1 MKTTTKK
8 AARIYNVTLKNKVPF
23 TNKIKPTTM
32 KLFKYLLFIAL
43 FAGITVPLLT
53 SCSNDDDE
61 ALPIEGYWYVRDNG
75 DYPVNYAM
83 WVFKNGK
90 YASVYT
96 YKSYITK
103 SELKEYVDEAFRSNK
118 VSNSSVYISDKGT
131 YTLKGKKLKLAD
143 IDGDVD
149 YVYVS
154 FQKSNSVMVWEDEE
168 WRMYLQRYTEE

>member
-1 MKTTTKK
+1 
-8 AARIYNVTLKNKVPF
+8 
-23 TNKIKPTTM
+23 M
-32 KLFKYLLFIAL
+32 KLYKYLLFIAL

-61 ALPIEGYWYVRDNG
+61 ALPIEGYWYERDDG
-75 DYPVNYAM
+75 DDPVNYAM

-103 SELKEYVDEAFRSNK
+103 SELKEYVDEALRSNK
-118 VSNSSVYISDKGT
+118 VSNSSVYIGDKGT
-131 YTLKGKKLKLAD
+131 YTLKGKKLKVTEST
-143 IDGDVD
+143 DGDVD

-154 FQKSNSVMVWEDEE
+154 FQKSNSVMVWEDEDHDEE

>member
-1 MKTTTKK
+1 
-8 AARIYNVTLKNKVPF
+8 
-23 TNKIKPTTM
+23 M

-43 FAGITVPLLT
+43 FAGISVPLLT

-61 ALPIEGYWYVRDNG
+61 ASPIEGYWYEIDEG
-75 DYPVNYAM
+75 DDPVNYAM

-103 SELKEYVDEAFRSNK
+103 SELKEYVDEALRSNK

>member
-1 MKTTTKK
+1 
-8 AARIYNVTLKNKVPF
+8 
-23 TNKIKPTTM
+23 M

-43 FAGITVPLLT
+43 LAGITVPLLT

-61 ALPIEGYWYVRDNG
+61 ALPIEGYWYQIDERDS
-75 DYPVNYAM
+75 PVSYTM

-118 VSNSSVYISDKGT
+118 VSNSSVYIAEKGT
-131 YTLKGKKLKLAD
+131 YTLKGKKLKLTD
-143 IDGDVD
+143 SEVD
-149 YVYVS
+149 YIYVS
-154 FQKSNSVMVWEDEE
+154 FQKSNSVMVWEDEDHDE
-168 WRMYLQRYTEE
+168 EGRVYLQRYTEE

>member
-1 MKTTTKK
+1 
-8 AARIYNVTLKNKVPF
+8 
-23 TNKIKPTTM
+23 M

-61 ALPIEGYWYVRDNG
+61 ASPIEGYWYEIDEG
-75 DYPVNYAM
+75 DDPVNYAM

-118 VSNSSVYISDKGT
+118 VSNSSVYIKGKGT
-131 YTLKGKKLKLAD
+131 YTLKGKKLKVT
-143 IDGDVD
+143 DGYVD
-149 YVYVS
+149 YFYVA
-154 FQKSNSVMVWEDEE
+154 FQKSNSVMVWEGEDPEE
-168 WRMYLQRYTEE
+168 GRIYLQRYTEE

>member
-1 MKTTTKK
+1 
-8 AARIYNVTLKNKVPF
+8 
-23 TNKIKPTTM
+23 M
-32 KLFKYLLFIAL
+32 KLYKYLLFIAL

-61 ALPIEGYWYVRDNG
+61 ALPIEGYWYEREDG
-75 DYPVNYAM
+75 DDPVNYAM

-103 SELKEYVDEAFRSNK
+103 SELKEYVDEALRSNK
-118 VSNSSVYISDKGT
+118 VSNSSVYIGDKGT
-131 YTLKGKKLKLAD
+131 YTLKGKKLKVTEST
-143 IDGDVD
+143 DGDVD

-154 FQKSNSVMVWEDEE
+154 FQKSNSVMVWEDEDHDEE